1 MRILLSI
8 LAVLLLGGV
17 GVLAF
22 CNYRWQTKTADHVA
36 RVNGAT
42 AGLPPAAYFAAEIDG
57 LPAPVQRYFRAV
69 LRNGQPIVRRAR
81 LKQEGYFLIKP
92 EENAWRPFTATQTV
106 GVRPAGFVWDARIR
120 MAPGIAV
127 RVRDAFVDGRGY
139 MHASLLATVPL
150 VAVEGTPGIA
160 VGALQR
166 YLAEA
171 VWYPTALLPS
181 QGVAWSEIDGSSARA
196 TLSVAGVEV
205 SLDFRFGNDG
215 LMQSIYAADRP
226 RNVDGRD
233 VPTPWRGRCF
243 EYQERGGMSIPVRC
257 EVEWILPE
265 GPQAYWRARITE
277 VSYEWQYRR

>member
-22 CNYRWQTKTADHVA
+22 CNYRWQTITADHVA
-36 RVNGAT
+36 RVNGAA
-42 AGLPPAAYFAAEIDG
+42 AGLPPAAYSAAEIDG

-81 LKQEGYFLIKP
+81 LKQEGDFLIKP
-92 EENAWRPFTATQTV
+92 EENVWGPFTATQTV
-106 GVRPAGFVWDARIR
+106 GVKPAGFVWDARIR
-120 MAPGIAV
+120 MAPGITV

-160 VGALQR
+160 AGALQR

-181 QGVAWSEIDGSSARA
+181 QGVAWSAIDGSSARA
-196 TLSVAGVEV
+196 TLSLAGVTV

-243 EYQERGGMSIPVRC
+243 EYEERGGMRIPVRC
-257 EVEWILPE
+257 EVEWILPG
-265 GPQAYWRARITE
+265 GPQTYWRGRITE
-277 VSYEWQYRR
+277 VSYE

>member
-1 MRILLSI
+1 MRILLSV

-22 CNYRWQTKTADHVA
+22 CNYRWQTRTADQVA

-42 AGLPPAAYFAAEIDG
+42 AGLPTAAYSAAEIDG

-69 LRNGQPIVRRAR
+69 LRDGQPIVRRAR
-81 LKQEGYFLIKP
+81 LKQEGDFLIKP
-92 EENAWRPFTATQTV
+92 KENVWGPFTATQTV
-106 GVRPAGFVWDARIR
+106 GVKPAGFVWDARIR

-127 RVRDAFVDGRGY
+127 RVRDSFVDGRGY

-160 VGALQR
+160 AGALQR

-181 QGVAWSEIDGSSARA
+181 QGVAWSAIDGSSARA
-196 TLSVAGVEV
+196 TLSLAGVKV

-243 EYQERGGMSIPVRC
+243 EYQERGGMRIPVRC

-265 GPQAYWRARITE
+265 GPQAYWRGRITE
-277 VSYEWQYRR
+277 VSYE